1 MILIVNY
8 NEEEKVF
15 HSFSPNGVNELKRKV
30 KLPQNAYSNTKM
42 GYLFLAPFLILF
54 FLFTLIPVVVGMFL
68 SFTNYNMIEMPDF
81 IGISNYKLLIL
92 DDKEFIIALKN
103 TFLFAFISG
112 PASLLMSFVLAW
124 MINQLR
130 KTRQFFALAIY
141 APSIVSGTAISVVWL
156 YFFSGDAYGLINNFL
171 MKIGIVSKPIQWI
184 TDPKYILGVVIFIS
198 MWMGMGTGFLTFLA
212 AFRNLSPEQHEAAM
226 IDGVRNSTQ
235 ELIYIILPQ
244 MKPQLLFAAINSTTA
259 AFGVFDVAV
268 AIAGF
273 PSPNYAAHTI
283 VAHLYDYAFIRFEM
297 GYASAVSVILFLITF
312 LVGKVLRK
320 VLADK

>member
-1 MILIVNY
+1 MKKK
-8 NEEEKVF
+8 EKIP
-15 HSFSPNGVNELKRKV
+15 SA
-30 KLPQNAYSNTKM
+30 AYSNSKV
-42 GYLFLAPFLILF
+42 GYMFLAPFLTLF
-54 FLFTLIPVVVGMFL
+54 FLFTLIPVAVGMFL
-68 SFTNYNMIEMPDF
+68 SFTNFNMIEMPDF

-103 TFLFAFISG
+103 TFLFAFVSG
-112 PASLLMSFVLAW
+112 PISLLMSFVLAW

-156 YFFSGDAYGLINNFL
+156 YFFSPDSYGLINNML
-171 MKIGIVSKPIQWI
+171 ITLGVISKPIQWT

-198 MWMGMGTGFLTFLA
+198 VWMGMGTGFLTFLA
-212 AFRNLSPEQHEAAM
+212 AFRNLSPDQHEAAM

-235 ELIYIILPQ
+235 ELFYIILPQ

-259 AFGVFDVAV
+259 AFGVFDIAV
-268 AIAGF
+268 AIAAF

-297 GYASAVSVILFLITF
+297 GYASTVAVFLFLITYF
-312 LVGKVLRK
+312 MGKLLRK

>member
-1 MILIVNY
+1 M
-8 NEEEKVF
+8 
-15 HSFSPNGVNELKRKV
+15 FSPNGVNILKRKV
-30 KLPQNAYSNTKM
+30 KMPQAAYSNTKM

-54 FLFTLIPVVVGMFL
+54 LLFTMIPVVVGIFM
-68 SFTNYNMIEMPDF
+68 SFTNYNMIELPDF
-81 IGISNYKLLIL
+81 VGISNYKLLIL

-112 PASLLMSFVLAW
+112 PISLLMSFVLAW

-130 KTRQFFALAIY
+130 RTRLFFALAIY

-171 MKIGIVSKPIQWI
+171 MSLGIISEPIQWI
-184 TDPKYILGVVIFIS
+184 TDPEYILGVIIFIS
-198 MWMGMGTGFLTFLA
+198 VWMGMGTGFLTFLA
-212 AFRNLSPEQHEAAM
+212 AFRNLSPDQHEAAM
-226 IDGVRNSTQ
+226 IDGVRTSSQ
-235 ELIYIILPQ
+235 ELFYIILPQ
-244 MKPQLLFAAINSTTA
+244 MKPQLLFAAINSTTT
-259 AFGVFDVAV
+259 AFGVFDIAVAV
-268 AIAGF
+268 AGF

-297 GYASAVSVILFLITF
+297 GYASAISVILFAITF
-312 LVGKVLRK
+312 LVGKLLRR

>member
-1 MILIVNY
+1 MNR
-8 NEEEKVF
+8 
-15 HSFSPNGVNELKRKV
+15 LKRKA
-30 KLPQNAYSNTKM
+30 KIPQAAYSNTKM

-54 FLFTLIPVVVGMFL
+54 LLFTLIPVLVGIFL
-68 SFTNYNMIEMPDF
+68 SFTNYNMIEMPSL

-103 TFLFAFISG
+103 TFLFAFVSG
-112 PASLLMSFVLAW
+112 PISLLMSFVLAW

-130 KTRQFFALAIY
+130 RTRQFFALAIY

-171 MKIGIVSKPIQWI
+171 MRMGLVSEPIQWI
-184 TDPKYILGVVIFIS
+184 SDPAYILGVVIFIS
-198 MWMGMGTGFLTFLA
+198 VWMGMGTGFLTFLA
-212 AFRNLSPEQHEAAM
+212 AFRNMSPDQHEAAM
-226 IDGVRNSTQ
+226 IDGVRTSTQ
-235 ELIYIILPQ
+235 ELFYIILPQ
-244 MKPQLLFAAINSTTA
+244 MKPQLLFAAINSTTG
-259 AFGVFDVAV
+259 AFGVFDIAV

-283 VAHLYDYAFIRFEM
+283 VAHLYDFAFIRFEM
-297 GYASAVSVILFLITF
+297 GYASSVAVILFLITF
-312 LVGKVLRK
+312 IMGKILRK